1 MTSTR
6 TDKRSRTLFVAAL
19 AAAVPICLAACGGGG
34 SGGNASP
41 PPASSGSAVL
51 EWDPVVATDLAGY
64 RIHYGT
70 TTGSYP
76 SSADAGTSTTI
87 TLNGLTSGRRYYFV
101 VTAVDSSGQESS
113 YSNEVFKDI
122 P

>member
-1 MTSTR
+1 MA
-6 TDKRSRTLFVAAL
+6 LF
-19 AAAVPICLAACGGGG
+19 LAACGGGG
-34 SGGNASP
+34 SGGITSLP
-41 PPASSGSAVL
+41 PTSSGSAVL

-70 TTGSYP
+70 ATGSY
-76 SSADAGTSTTI
+76 SMSADAGTSATF
-87 TLNGLTSGRRYYFV
+87 TLNGLTSGSRYYFV
-101 VTAVDSSGQESS
+101 VTAFDSSGQESG

>member
-19 AAAVPICLAACGGGG
+19 AAAVPIFLAACGGGG

-51 EWDPVVATDLAGY
+51 EWNPVVATDLAGY

-70 TTGSYP
+70 ATGFYP
-76 SSADAGTSTTI
+76 MSADAGTSATF
-87 TLNGLTSGRRYYFV
+87 TLNGLTSGSRYYFV
-101 VTAVDSSGQESS
+101 VTAFDSSGQESG